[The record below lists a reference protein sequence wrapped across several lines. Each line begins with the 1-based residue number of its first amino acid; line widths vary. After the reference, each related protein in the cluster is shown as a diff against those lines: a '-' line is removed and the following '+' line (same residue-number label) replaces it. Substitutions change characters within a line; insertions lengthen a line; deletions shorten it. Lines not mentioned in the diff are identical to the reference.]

1 MVKLRIASIVIFII
15 GTALFVGSGLS
26 YWQGYSAVE
35 EWDERDFQEDKKDME
50 RPWGQMD
57 IGDLI
62 GNLAIPELEAS
73 IPIYHGASEEE
84 LKKGIGHVA
93 NSMLPGE
100 GGNIVLSGHR
110 DTVFRRL
117 GELEVGDSLHVENG
131 GQSYHYKIKRI
142 RIVKANN
149 TTVLVPKPKETL
161 TVTTCYPFRFIGS
174 APERYVLEAV
184 RIY

>member
-1 MVKLRIASIVIFII
+1 MVKLRIASILIFII
-15 GTALFVGSGLS
+15 GAALFVGSGLS
-26 YWQGYSAVE
+26 FWRGYSAVE
-35 EWDERDFQEDKKDME
+35 EWNKLDSQDRVKEEAPLGPFSVGD
-50 RPWGQMD
+50 G
-57 IGDLI
+57 IGDLV
-62 GNLAIPELEAS
+62 IPRLEAS

-93 NSMLPGE
+93 NSKLPGE
-100 GGNIVLSGHR
+100 DGNIVLSGHR

-117 GELEVGDSLHVENG
+117 GELEVGDSLYVEYG
-131 GQSYHYKIKRI
+131 EGEYHYKIRRI
-142 RIVKANN
+142 RIVDADD

-161 TVTTCYPFRFIGS
+161 TVTTCYPFRFIGN

>member
-1 MVKLRIASIVIFII
+1 MIKLRIASIVIFII

-26 YWQGYSAVE
+26 FWEGYSAVDDL
-35 EWDERDFQEDKKDME
+35 DERDLHDKEDVESSWRK
-50 RPWGQMD
+50 MD
-57 IGDLI
+57 VGDLI

-131 GQSYHYKIKRI
+131 GQRYHYKIKRI
-142 RIVKANN
+142 RIVKADD

>member
-15 GTALFVGSGLS
+15 GAALFVGSGLS

-35 EWDERDFQEDKKDME
+35 EWDEGDLQDKEDVKN
-50 RPWGQMD
+50 PWGQMEV
-57 IGDLI
+57 GDLI

-73 IPIYHGASEEE
+73 IPIYHGASEAE

-100 GGNIVLSGHR
+100 DGNIVLSGHR

-117 GELEVGDSLHVENG
+117 GELELGDSLHVENG

-142 RIVKANN
+142 RIVKADD

>member
-1 MVKLRIASIVIFII
+1 MLKLRIASIMIFIL
-15 GTALFVGSGLS
+15 GAALFVGSGLS
-26 YWQGYSAVE
+26 FWQGYSAVE
-35 EWDERDFQEDKKDME
+35 GLDESNLQDKGDVDS
-50 RPWGQMD
+50 PWGQMNV
-57 IGDLI
+57 GDLI
-62 GNLAIPELEAS
+62 GNLAIPELEVS

-93 NSMLPGE
+93 NSKLPGE
-100 GGNIVLSGHR
+100 DGNIVLSGHR
-110 DTVFRRL
+110 DTVFHRL
-117 GELEVGDSLHVENG
+117 GELKVGDSLHVENG
-131 GQSYHYKIKRI
+131 RQSYHYKIKRI
-142 RIVKANN
+142 RIVKADD

>member
-1 MVKLRIASIVIFII
+1 MVKLRVASIVIFII
-15 GTALFVGSGLS
+15 GTALFVRSGLS
-26 YWQGYSAVE
+26 FWQGYSAVE
-35 EWDERDFQEDKKDME
+35 EWDERDHQDKKDVE
-50 RPWGQMD
+50 SPWGRMD

-73 IPIYHGASEEE
+73 IPIYHGASEKE
-84 LKKGIGHVA
+84 LTKGIGHVA
-93 NSMLPGE
+93 NSKLPGE
-100 GGNIVLSGHR
+100 DGNIVLSGHR

-142 RIVKANN
+142 RIVKADD